1 MDGCKVPA
9 TVCSPSPF
17 LLITPAQSVCHFGER
32 LIPGIDEEALELEE
46 IRKACLPEVLLAY
59 LVVLNSS
66 AQYVSREYLLR
77 SLEVG
82 AAVASK
88 DSDLGPCFVLA
99 GRMPELVDALAFTS
113 TTIILANEHGGGK
126 KRTPARLG
134 IWSTKGSLNTA
145 E

>member
-1 MDGCKVPA
+1 MSFP
-9 TVCSPSPF
+9 
-17 LLITPAQSVCHFGER
+17 LHH
-32 LIPGIDEEALELEE
+32 EEVFELEE

-59 LVVLNSS
+59 IIVLNSS
-66 AQYVSREYLLR
+66 AQYVSREYLLK

-82 AAVASK
+82 ATVASR
-88 DSDLGPCFVLA
+88 DSDLAPCFVSA

-113 TTIILANEHGGGK
+113 TTMLLANEHGGGK

-134 IWSTKGSLNTA
+134 IWSTQGSLNTT